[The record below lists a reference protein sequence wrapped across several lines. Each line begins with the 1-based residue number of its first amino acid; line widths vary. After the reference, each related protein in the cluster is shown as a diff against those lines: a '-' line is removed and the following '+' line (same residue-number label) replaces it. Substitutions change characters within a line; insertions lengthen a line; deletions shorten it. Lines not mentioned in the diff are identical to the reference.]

1 LDGFGIYYPKAK
13 MIKKVAIIAINK
25 LLNDERNHSKY
36 ALECILQFM
45 NKVDLENEWRKY
57 YSEIIKLK

>member
-13 MIKKVAIIAINK
+13 MIKKFAIIAINK